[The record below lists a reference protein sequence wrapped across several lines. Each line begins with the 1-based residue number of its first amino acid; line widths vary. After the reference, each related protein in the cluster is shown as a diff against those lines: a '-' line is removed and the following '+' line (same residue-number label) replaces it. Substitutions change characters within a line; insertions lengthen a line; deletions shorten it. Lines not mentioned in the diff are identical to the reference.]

1 MLCKEPQDVSQRV
14 ASSLLGW
21 RASLVELVSRDPLFE
36 AKSSLSALASEPA
49 GSDAPLV
56 VTLGVGVCSARGTIS
71 RGVPLDLV
79 GLVLSAERVRSRLD
93 AHRVIALVVDAHAA
107 RSGVPSAAVAAQTAR
122 VEDALLRLSARCRIP
137 LSIVRGSDLHR
148 TREHARARRA
158 VTEIGGAELA
168 DYVMLQ
174 TADTHALGLRYGRIL
189 KLGWSLGGV
198 AAERDE
204 RFFDRL
210 YRRWLGSSA
219 SFVYTRA
226 GLTLSRERPRAAP
239 YVVVQPEARL
249 LCDANEDPGP
259 KLEGASRTLT
269 PDRVRAVRNHYA
281 RLARAYSR
289 LGTPLEGPLERRLTG
304 LLDDLFP
311 RVGREL
317 SAELDSDAAR

>member
-1 MLCKEPQDVSQRV
+1 
-14 ASSLLGW
+14 
-21 RASLVELVSRDPLFE
+21 
-36 AKSSLSALASEPA
+36 
-49 GSDAPLV
+49 
-56 VTLGVGVCSARGTIS
+56 
-71 RGVPLDLV
+71 
-79 GLVLSAERVRSRLD
+79 
-93 AHRVIALVVDAHAA
+93 VIALLADAHAA
-107 RSGVPSAAVAAQTAR
+107 RSGVPGAAVAAQTAR
-122 VEDALLRLSARCRIP
+122 VEDSLCRLSARCRIP

-148 TREHARARRA
+148 TREHACARRA
-158 VTEIGGAELA
+158 VTEIGGAELS

-189 KLGWSLGGV
+189 KLGWSLGGS

-226 GLTLSRERPRAAP
+226 GLTLSKERPKAAP

-249 LCDANEDPGP
+249 LCDADEDPAL
-259 KLEGASRTLT
+259 KLAWASRTLT
-269 PDRVRAVRNHYA
+269 PDRARAVRNHYA
-281 RLARAYSR
+281 RLARAYSC

-311 RVGREL
+311 RGRRRL
-317 SAELDSDAAR
+317 SAARDSDAAR